1 MNPVDAY
8 AKAVSR
14 GDITAC
20 KWVRLACKR
29 HLALYKDKRFEFD
42 AKELDRV
49 IDFFREL
56 LILEHGQPYELP
68 DWQLFIAG
76 CLLCWKWKGTGYRLY
91 NQAYIEVAR
100 KNAKST
106 FISGIGLYLFVFSPL
121 DSAQFYSVASD
132 REQASLLKNYAEG
145 FIRRCPDLAE
155 EISIRVHHM
164 ENIQTRAKWKASH
177 ADSRRLDGLNPY
189 FASFDE
195 FHAQEDDRLD
205 DVINSAFGSQPEYLY
220 IKITTAGEY
229 KREKPCVKLNEYSKR
244 ILAKEDGFE
253 RENFFCI
260 IYTLDEG
267 DDWTDER
274 NWIKAN
280 PNLGISK
287 RIEYMRDLC
296 ETAKQLPSK
305 QSDFLTKQL
314 DVWVEAMTVWITK
327 DLWDSNAGEI
337 REEDLHGLRCFSG
350 LDLARTNDLS
360 ALVHLF
366 PPQEWLTKWTV
377 LCRFW
382 CPGDDIRDRSKRD
395 RVPYDI
401 WRNSGYITAT
411 DGNCTDYSFISAR
424 VIEDSQ
430 KFEMQELAFDR
441 YFSEGL
447 LEPLANAGIE
457 LVPFAQGFPSMG
469 PPCSEL
475 ERLLLKHDINHG
487 NNPILTWCVSN
498 TLVLVDPAGNI
509 KPDKKRSNERID
521 GVVALVM
528 ALGRAMENT
537 TRESVYEER
546 DIRVL

>member
-8 AKAVSR
+8 AHAVSS
-14 GDITAC
+14 GDVTAC
-20 KWVRLACKR
+20 KWVRLACER
-29 HLALYKDKRFEFD
+29 HLALYADDRFFFD
-42 AKELDRV
+42 EGELGRV
-49 IDFFREL
+49 IEFFREL

-68 DWQLFIAG
+68 AWQLFIAG

-91 NQAYIEVAR
+91 TQAYIEVAR

-145 FIRRCPDLAE
+145 FVRRCPDLAE
-155 EISIRVHHM
+155 EIAIRVHHM
-164 ENIQTRAKWKASH
+164 EAIHTRAKWKASH

-244 ILAKEDGFE
+244 ILAKEPGFV
-253 RENFFCI
+253 RESFFCI

-267 DDWTDER
+267 DEWSDE
-274 NWIKAN
+274 NAWIKAN

-287 RIEYMRDLC
+287 RVEYMRDLC

-305 QSDFLTKQL
+305 QADFKTKQL
-314 DVWVEAMTVWITK
+314 DIWVEALTVWITK
-327 DLWDSNAGEI
+327 ELWDANGGQVDPE
-337 REEDLHGLRCFSG
+337 RLRGLRCYSG
-350 LDLARTNDLS
+350 LDLAKVNDLS
-360 ALVHLF
+360 ALVHVF
-366 PPQEWLTKWTV
+366 PPQDWLTRWTL

-395 RVPYDI
+395 RVPYDL
-401 WRNSGYITAT
+401 WRDKGLITAT
-411 DGNCTDYSFISAR
+411 EGNRTDFSFITAAI
-424 VIEDSQ
+424 IEDA
-430 KFEMQELAFDR
+430 KRYDMRELAFDR

-447 LEPLANAGIE
+447 LDPLANAGIE
-457 LVPFAQGFPSMG
+457 LVPFGQGFQSMG
-469 PPCSEL
+469 PPTSEL
-475 ERLLLKHDINHG
+475 ERLLLGREINHG
-487 NNPILTWCVSN
+487 CNELLTWCVSN
-498 TLVLVDPAGNI
+498 AVVRKDPAGNI
-509 KPDKKRSNERID
+509 KPDKDRSNERID
-521 GVVALVM
+521 GVVALIM
-528 ALGRAMENT
+528 GLGRAME
-537 TRESVYEER
+537 SVKQDAEPEVY
-546 DIRVL
+546 V